1 MKTDFPMD
9 GYSFFP
15 WKLEFYCLGKLN
27 LVLFHSRCKR
37 ITVHGAIGLLRAL
50 ENISNFFGGHL
61 YADFIGGEEQQFMI
75 KYL

>member
-1 MKTDFPMD
+1 M
-9 GYSFFP
+9 
-15 WKLEFYCLGKLN
+15 
-27 LVLFHSRCKR
+27 
-37 ITVHGAIGLLRAL
+37 HGAIGLLRAL